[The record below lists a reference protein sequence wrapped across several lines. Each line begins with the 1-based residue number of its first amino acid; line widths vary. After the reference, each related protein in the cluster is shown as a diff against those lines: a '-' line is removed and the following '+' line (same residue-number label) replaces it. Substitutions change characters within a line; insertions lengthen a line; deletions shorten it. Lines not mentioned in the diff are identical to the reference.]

1 MKILTIILLISLIL
15 IASCSNTNRVIITN
29 SQQKDI
35 EIQVNLAIT
44 PQQKQ
49 QGLMNVSNLSENQG
63 MLFLFDNEDYYNF
76 WMKDTLI
83 PLDIIFI
90 NKDLRIVDIIQAVP
104 CKKDPCKV
112 YTPKNKAKYVL
123 EVNKDFAKDNKI
135 AINNSLKLLINS

>member
-35 EIQVNLAIT
+35 EIQV
-44 PQQKQ
+44 
-49 QGLMNVSNLSENQG
+49 
-63 MLFLFDNEDYYNF
+63 NF

>member
-1 MKILTIILLISLIL
+1 
-15 IASCSNTNRVIITN
+15 
-29 SQQKDI
+29 
-35 EIQVNLAIT
+35 
-44 PQQKQ
+44 
-49 QGLMNVSNLSENQG
+49 MNVSNLSENQG

>member
-1 MKILTIILLISLIL
+1 MKLLTIILLLSLIL
-15 IASCSNTNRVIITN
+15 IASCSNTNKVIITN

-35 EIQVNLAIT
+35 EIQVSLAKT

-49 QGLMNVSNLSENQG
+49 QGLMNVSNLSQNQG
-63 MLFLFDNEDYYNF
+63 MLFFFDNEDYYNF

-83 PLDIIFI
+83 SLDIIFI

-112 YTPKNKAKYVL
+112 YTPKNKAQYVL

-135 AINNSLKLLINS
+135 VINNSLKLLINS

>member
-1 MKILTIILLISLIL
+1 MKILTIILLSSLIL
-15 IASCSNTNRVIITN
+15 IASCSNTNKVIITN

-35 EIQVNLAIT
+35 EIQVSLAKT

-49 QGLMNVSNLSENQG
+49 QGLMNVSNLSQNQG
-63 MLFLFDNEDYYNF
+63 MLFFFDNEDYYNF

-83 PLDIIFI
+83 SLDIIFI

-112 YTPKNKAKYVL
+112 YTPKNKAQYVL

-135 AINNSLKLLINS
+135 VINNSLKLLINS